1 VGSRRRLAFHLQKQL
16 DCHYYSKLPPNPCQ
30 QLLAERAKSLT
41 AMSTDN
47 EQVVLRREKLL
58 ALQAAGQDPFAV
70 HRYERSHCAASIVAE
85 IERIESA
92 AGEGE
97 LNWEEA
103 EFPVQIAGRLMAIRR
118 QGKSTWADLHDQSGK
133 IQLWAKPDVLDDFE
147 QFGELDLGDIIGLS
161 GKAFR
166 TRRGEPTVRIESWTL
181 LAKALRPLPDKFH
194 GLQDV
199 ETRYRQRYLDL
210 MVNEETREVFTKRS
224 RAISGLR
231 QHLDGLGF
239 LEVETPVMQPIY
251 GGAAARPFVTH
262 HNALDMNL
270 FLRIAPEL
278 YLKRLIVGGFEKV
291 YEIGRL
297 FRNEGVD
304 TRHNPEFTTIETYVA
319 YADFED
325 VMRQAE
331 GIICAMAQAA
341 NGHLQIAYR
350 GHEIDLTPPW
360 RRLSLLGSVREAT
373 GVDFACLSDDAAARA
388 ACAHLELEDIE
399 KENLAGLLDKTFEK
413 FVQPELI
420 QPTFVTEYPVVISPL
435 AKRLR
440 PDSELTARFE
450 IFIGGEE
457 VGNAFSEL
465 NDPLDQRS
473 RFESQVAMRAQG
485 DQEAHPLD
493 EDYLRAL
500 EHGMP
505 PAGGLGIGLDRLI
518 MLLCDKQSLR
528 EVILF
533 PHMRPGAGED

>member
-1 VGSRRRLAFHLQKQL
+1 
-16 DCHYYSKLPPNPCQ
+16 
-30 QLLAERAKSLT
+30 
-41 AMSTDN
+41 MSTDN
-47 EQVVLRREKLL
+47 EQVILRREKLL
-58 ALQAAGQDPFAV
+58 ALQAAGQDPFAI

-85 IERIESA
+85 IERVEA
-92 AGEGE
+92 EAGEE
-97 LNWEEA
+97 EINWAEA

-118 QGKSTWADLHDQSGK
+118 QGKSVWADLHDLSGK

-147 QFGELDLGDIIGLS
+147 QFGDLDLGDIIGLS
-161 GKAFR
+161 GQAFR
-166 TRRGEPTVRIESWTL
+166 TRRGEPTVRIEGWTL
-181 LAKALRPLPDKFH
+181 LSKALRPLPDKWH

-199 ETRYRQRYLDL
+199 ETRYRQRYVDL
-210 MVNEETREVFTKRS
+210 MVNAEAREVFIKRS
-224 RAISGLR
+224 LALRGLR
-231 QHLDGLGF
+231 QFLDGQGF

-251 GGAAARPFVTH
+251 GGAAAKPFITH
-262 HNALDMNL
+262 HNALDMDL

-278 YLKRLIVGGFEKV
+278 YLKRLLVGGFEKV

-304 TRHNPEFTTIETYVA
+304 TRHNPEFTTVETYTA

-331 GIICAMAQAA
+331 GIIGAMAEAA
-341 NGHLQIAYR
+341 LQSLHFTYR
-350 GHEIDLTPPW
+350 DHAIDLTPPW
-360 RRLSLLGSVREAT
+360 RRLSLLGSVQEAT

-388 ACAHLELEDIE
+388 ACTHLELEDIE
-399 KENLAGLLDKTFEK
+399 KEGLAGLLDKTFEK
-413 FVQPELI
+413 FVQPGLI

-450 IFIGGEE
+450 IFMGGEE

-465 NDPLDQRS
+465 NDPLDQRR

-493 EDYLRAL
+493 EDYLRAM
-500 EHGMP
+500 EYGMP
-505 PAGGLGIGLDRLI
+505 PAGGLGIGLDRII
-518 MLLCDKQSLR
+518 MLLCGRQSLR

-533 PHMRPGAGED
+533 PHMRPEAGEE

>member
-1 VGSRRRLAFHLQKQL
+1 
-16 DCHYYSKLPPNPCQ
+16 
-30 QLLAERAKSLT
+30 
-41 AMSTDN
+41 MSTDN
-47 EQVVLRREKLL
+47 EQVILRRGKLE
-58 ALQAAGQDPFAV
+58 ALQAASQDPFAI
-70 HRYERSHCAASIVAE
+70 HRYERSHCAASVVRE
-85 IERIESA
+85 IERIEA
-92 AGEGE
+92 EAGEAAV
-97 LNWEEA
+97 NWEQA
-103 EFPVQIAGRLMAIRR
+103 EFPVQLAGRLMAIRR
-118 QGKSTWADLHDQSGK
+118 QGKSTWADLHDLSGK

-147 QFGELDLGDIIGLS
+147 QFGDLDLGDIIGLT

-166 TRRGEPTVRIESWTL
+166 TRRGEPSVRLEGWTL
-181 LAKALRPLPDKFH
+181 LAKALRPLPDKWH

-210 MVNEETREVFTKRS
+210 MVNPEVRDTFIKRTM
-224 RAISGLR
+224 AIRGLR
-231 QHLDGLGF
+231 QCLDSQGF

-251 GGAAARPFVTH
+251 GGAAARPFTTH

-278 YLKRLIVGGFEKV
+278 YLKRLLVGGFEKV

-304 TRHNPEFTTIETYVA
+304 TRHNPEFTTVETYTA

-331 GIICAMAQAA
+331 GMICAMAQAA
-341 NGHLQIAYR
+341 LEGLQITYR
-350 GHEIDLTPPW
+350 GSEIDLTPPW
-360 RRLSLLGSVREAT
+360 TRLSLLQSVKDAT

-388 ACAHLELEDIE
+388 ACAHLELEDIA

-413 FVQPELI
+413 FVQPSLI
-420 QPTFVTEYPVVISPL
+420 QPTFVTEYPVVVSPL
-435 AKRLR
+435 AKRVH
-440 PDSELTARFE
+440 PGSELTARFE

-465 NDPLDQRS
+465 NDPLDQRR

-485 DQEAHPLD
+485 DAEAHPLD
-493 EDYLRAL
+493 EDYLRAM
-500 EHGMP
+500 EYGMP
-505 PAGGLGIGLDRLI
+505 PAGGLGIGLDRI
-518 MLLCDKQSLR
+518 VMLLTDNTSLR

-533 PHMRPGAGED
+533 PHMRPEAGEE